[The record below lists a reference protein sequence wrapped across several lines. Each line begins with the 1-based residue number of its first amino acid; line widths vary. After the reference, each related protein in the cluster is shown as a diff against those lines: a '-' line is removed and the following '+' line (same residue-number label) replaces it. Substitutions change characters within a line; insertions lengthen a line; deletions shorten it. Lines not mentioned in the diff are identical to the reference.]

1 MDMRERRLLG
11 RSILVLATAGLLAL
25 AATAA
30 TAQSR
35 SARPA
40 NGRAGST
47 SIDVSGNVWSPA
59 KVSVSRGARVIWRNA
74 TSGDHNVVAY
84 GGKWSYTR
92 ILTPGQSVSYV
103 FSNAGTY
110 LFRDSM
116 HSTLAGG
123 VCIGMCGRVVVQK

>member
-1 MDMRERRLLG
+1 MRERRLLG

-47 SIDVSGNVWSPA
+47 AISVKGNTWNPV
-59 KVSVSRGARVIWRNA
+59 KVQVTRGARVTWKNG
-74 TSGDHNVVAY
+74 TSADHNVVAY
-84 GGKWSYTR
+84 GTNWSFTR
-92 ILTPGQSVSYV
+92 ILPQGQSVSYV
-103 FSNAGTY
+103 FSYAGTY

-123 VCIGMCGRVVVQK
+123 ICTGMCGRVVVQK